1 MTERQLLLLYEAEL
15 RRRRRERAEVLVDMN
30 LAFAG
35 GKGAEQHLKQLLKE
49 TL

>member
-15 RRRRRERAEVLVDMN
+15 RRRRRERAEALMDVN

-35 GKGAEQHLKQLLKE
+35 GDAATAHLKELQK
-49 TL
+49 

>member
-15 RRRRRERAEVLVDMN
+15 RRRRRERAEVLQDIS

-35 GKGAEQHLKQLLKE
+35 GEEAEQHLKELLK
-49 TL
+49 